1 MLMLIFALKAGN
13 RALEAF
19 KEAQIA
25 SATEMQNLR
34 DKLGRLA
41 SMARKEV
48 LQEVHFLSVVVCRMK
63 AIDSLTF
70 A

>member
-41 SMARKEV
+41 SMPRKEV
-48 LQEVHFLSVVVCRMK
+48 LQLAHFPSVVVCRMK
-63 AIDSLTF
+63 AIENLTF

>member
-48 LQEVHFLSVVVCRMK
+48 LQEAHFPSVVVCRMK

-70 A
+70 V

>member
-1 MLMLIFALKAGN
+1 MLIFALEAGN

-34 DKLGRLA
+34 DELARLA
-41 SMARKEV
+41 SMPRKEV
-48 LQEVHFLSVVVCRMK
+48 LQVVHFPSVVV
-63 AIDSLTF
+63 
-70 A
+70 